1 MSGTLNLQGVPAL
14 VIPNSA
20 GTATLNGTAAVTVS
34 APMTDANTL
43 IFLTTQSPAG
53 TPGTPYVATV
63 TPGAGFTV
71 KSTSSGDTSQVAWV
85 LIDT

>member
-1 MSGTLNLQGVPAL
+1 
-14 VIPNSA
+14 
-20 GTATLNGTAAVTVS
+20 
-34 APMTDANTL
+34 MTDANTL
-43 IFLTTQSPAG
+43 IFLTTQAPAG

-63 TPGAGFTV
+63 TPGTGFTV